1 MLLLPTQEML
11 VQRLQHMASYSEQ
24 LLVLCGAKGSGKS
37 TLAEALASELE
48 DINSALVVCPQ
59 HVDSNEIRRK
69 ILIQLIS
76 DPIFDD
82 ELPLTDTLLR
92 IQSYLIKPLHIIID
106 DAHLLPKVLWAECIL
121 LSQMSCGGKHVSVT
135 FTIEN
140 KFWQPLQEELGKAVD
155 DSVLQV
161 TIDPLPITEREA
173 LYQSLLL
180 RSEQDAFT
188 PRNIVSGL
196 LEKQAGTPA
205 EVVSLLA
212 SALETKNAVKHSPKR
227 HSRLISFMGIL
238 AAILAWWLFTNPNLW
253 NESKSLGF
261 NKVKF
266 ASDVERLQDNWLIDY
281 GQQLLSHYWWQ
292 RNSPLNLHLSPG
304 EPLQTELVNAT
315 QNDDELLTRALNQTV
330 KGDAAMG
337 HSDRTQPLGLQVA
350 AAQQNKDTAQA
361 HELAQR
367 QLNSET
373 SPPLA
378 KLAPVSV
385 VSNLPA
391 VAQVINA
398 KASTVAVT
406 APVQDTVSSANTQQ
420 ATKLKSAVNLAKAP
434 YQNGYTLQ
442 LANVTQRASLTP
454 ILTQI
459 PSSELVI
466 QAHNASR
473 FLVFVGHFTSQEQ
486 ASIKATELK
495 ELGLGDPWLRRW
507 ADLQQYSFE

>member
-37 TLAEALASELE
+37 TLAAALASELE
-48 DINSALVVCPQ
+48 EINSALVVCPQ

-92 IQSYLIKPLHIIID
+92 IQSYLTKPLHIIID

-140 KFWQPLQEELGKAVD
+140 KFWQPLLAELGKAVD

-161 TIDPLPITEREA
+161 IIEPLPIAEREA

-212 SALETKNAVKHSPKR
+212 TALETKNANKHSPKR

-238 AAILAWWLFTNPNLW
+238 AAILAWWLFTNPSLW
-253 NESKSLGF
+253 NEGKSLGF
-261 NKVKF
+261 SKVKF
-266 ASDVERLQDNWLIDY
+266 ASEVERLQDNWLIDY

-304 EPLQTELVNAT
+304 ELLQTELVNAN
-315 QNDDELLTRALNQTV
+315 QNDDEPLTSTLNQTDNGGV
-330 KGDAAMG
+330 SIGRP
-337 HSDRTQPLGLQVA
+337 DRAQPLGLQEKA
-350 AAQQNKDTAQA
+350 TQQDKDIAQA
-361 HELAQR
+361 QELAQR

-385 VSNLPA
+385 VGNVSVAAENTKAVPASRIQNNVAAVKSQSPTAKVKPEANLG
-391 VAQVINA
+391 
-398 KASTVAVT
+398 
-406 APVQDTVSSANTQQ
+406 
-420 ATKLKSAVNLAKAP
+420 KAP
-434 YQNGYTLQ
+434 YKNGYTLQ
-442 LANVTQRASLTP
+442 LANVTQRASLRP

-459 PSSELVI
+459 PRSELVI
-466 QAHNASR
+466 HASQTGH
-473 FLVFVGHFTSQEQ
+473 FLLFVGNFSSEAQ
-486 ASIKATELK
+486 ARNKAAELK
-495 ELGLGDPWLRRW
+495 RLGLGDPWLRRW

>member
-37 TLAEALASELE
+37 TLAAALASELDE
-48 DINSALVVCPQ
+48 INSALVVCPQ

-92 IQSYLIKPLHIIID
+92 IQSYLTKPLHIIID

-121 LSQMSCGGKHVSVT
+121 LSQMSCGGKPVSVT
-135 FTIEN
+135 FTIESQ
-140 KFWQPLQEELGKAVD
+140 FWQPLLAELGKAGD
-155 DSVLQV
+155 DAVLQV
-161 TIDPLPITEREA
+161 IIDPLPITEREA

-196 LEKQAGTPA
+196 LEKQGGTPA

-212 SALETKNAVKHSPKR
+212 SALTTKNAVKHSPKR
-227 HSRLISFMGIL
+227 LSRLISFVGIL
-238 AAILAWWLFTNPNLW
+238 AAILAWWLFTNPSLW
-253 NESKSLGF
+253 NESKSVGF
-261 NKVKF
+261 SQVKF
-266 ASDVERLQDNWLIDY
+266 ASDVERLEDNWLIDY
-281 GQQLLSHYWWQ
+281 GQQVLSHYWWQ
-292 RNSPLNLHLSPG
+292 RNSPLNRYLSPG
-304 EPLQTELVNAT
+304 EPLAASADKVTDKTQLNTQQVVAQPAQTQEDIISTDTELA
-315 QNDDELLTRALNQTV
+315 
-330 KGDAAMG
+330 
-337 HSDRTQPLGLQVA
+337 P
-350 AAQQNKDTAQA
+350 
-361 HELAQR
+361 R

-385 VSNLPA
+385 IGDVSVVAKHTEVVPASKTGTEVAAKSRTAVDRVKPAENLG
-391 VAQVINA
+391 
-398 KASTVAVT
+398 
-406 APVQDTVSSANTQQ
+406 
-420 ATKLKSAVNLAKAP
+420 KAP
-434 YQNGYTLQ
+434 YKNGYTLQ
-442 LANVTQRASLTP
+442 LANVTQRASLRP

-459 PSSELVI
+459 PRSELVI
-466 QAHNASR
+466 HASKTGH
-473 FLVFVGHFTSQEQ
+473 FLLFVGHFSSEAQ
-486 ASIKATELK
+486 ARHKAAELK
-495 ELGLGDPWLRRW
+495 HLGLGDPWLRRW
-507 ADLQQYSFE
+507 ADLQQYRFE

>member
-1 MLLLPTQEML
+1 
-11 VQRLQHMASYSEQ
+11 LQHMASYSEK

-37 TLAEALASELE
+37 TLAAALASELE
-48 DINSALVVCPQ
+48 EINSALVVCPQ

-92 IQSYLIKPLHIIID
+92 IQSYLTKPLHIIID

-135 FTIEN
+135 FTIESQ
-140 KFWQPLQEELGKAVD
+140 FWQPLLNELGKAVD

-161 TIDPLPITEREA
+161 IVDPLPITEREA

-196 LEKQAGTPA
+196 LEKQGGTPA

-212 SALETKNAVKHSPKR
+212 TALETKNAVKTSPKR
-227 HSRLISFMGIL
+227 HSRLISLVGVL
-238 AAILAWWLFTNPNLW
+238 AALLAWWLFTNPSLW
-253 NESKSLGF
+253 NEGKPLGF
-261 NKVKF
+261 SKVKF
-266 ASDVERLQDNWLIDY
+266 ASDVERLQDTWLIEY
-281 GQQLLSHYWWQ
+281 GKQLLSHYWWQ
-292 RNSPLNLHLSPG
+292 RNSPLNRYLSPG
-304 EPLQTELVNAT
+304 EPLPASADKVSDKTRLNTQGVNAQST
-315 QNDDELLTRALNQTV
+315 QAQKQIIQEHITSTDTV
-330 KGDAAMG
+330 
-337 HSDRTQPLGLQVA
+337 
-350 AAQQNKDTAQA
+350 
-361 HELAQR
+361 LAPR

-385 VSNLPA
+385 VGNQPA
-391 VAQVINA
+391 VVKNTEVVP
-398 KASTVAVT
+398 ASTQAKVVAVKHPSSLVKVTPVTNLGT
-406 APVQDTVSSANTQQ
+406 APY
-420 ATKLKSAVNLAKAP
+420 K
-434 YQNGYTLQ
+434 NGYTLQ
-442 LANVTQRASLTP
+442 LANVTQRASLRP

-459 PSSELVI
+459 PRSELVI
-466 QAHNASR
+466 HASKPGH
-473 FLVFVGHFTSQEQ
+473 FLLFVGNFSSEAQ
-486 ASIKATELK
+486 ARSKAAELK
-495 ELGLGDPWLRRW
+495 RLGLGDPWLRRW
-507 ADLQQYSFE
+507 ADLQQYRFE

>member
-140 KFWQPLQEELGKAVD
+140 KFWQPLLEELGKAVD

-161 TIDPLPITEREA
+161 IIDPLPITEREA

-188 PRNIVSGL
+188 PRNIVSTL

-238 AAILAWWLFTNPNLW
+238 AAIVAWWLFTNPTLW
-253 NESKSLGF
+253 NEGKSLSYS
-261 NKVKF
+261 KVKF
-266 ASDVERLQDNWLIDY
+266 ASEVERLQDNWLIDY
-281 GQQLLSHYWWQ
+281 GQQLLSQYWWQ
-292 RNSPLNLHLSPG
+292 RNSPLNQYLSPIDYPVR
-304 EPLQTELVNAT
+304 ERLF
-315 QNDDELLTRALNQTV
+315 
-330 KGDAAMG
+330 
-337 HSDRTQPLGLQVA
+337 GLQVKV
-350 AAQQNKDTAQA
+350 AQQGKGIAHAQ
-361 HELAQR
+361 ELAQR

-373 SPPLA
+373 SPPLP

-385 VSNLPA
+385 VPNLTSAAQVEKVITPA
-391 VAQVINA
+391 V
-398 KASTVAVT
+398 TLL
-406 APVQDTVSSANTQQ
+406 APVKDTVTPADKQP
-420 ATKLKSAVNLAKAP
+420 TKVESAVNSAKAP

-459 PSSELVI
+459 PASELVI

-486 ASIKATELK
+486 ARIKASELK

-507 ADLQQYSFE
+507 ADLQQYRFE